1 VTRDRDAAA
10 EETIGQ
16 RVRRLRLARG
26 LSQRDLAGPGVS
38 DAYVSRIESGG
49 RKPSHR
55 ALRHIAGKLGVD
67 VELLEFGRMIPVAK
81 ERALT
86 LADAELELRINND
99 LDRAEGVLRRLLA
112 EEAPDGLEARIRSAL
127 ASIAARRGRYAEAI
141 EQLERV
147 IASGAAIP
155 EAQPDA
161 FETLA
166 RSYLATGASQMAV
179 TLLDDCIE
187 AVDVDER
194 YAPLQVRYRRFLA
207 GAFTTLGRLDRAAA
221 VLDQAMQKAEAVG
234 GLSDQVGVHWER
246 ARLLWTQ
253 GDGDGALDAITY
265 ARALADLR
273 EDTLE
278 SARASVFAAQ
288 ISNYSGRFEE
298 ARAHLE
304 RARGLLRFG
313 EAAPDRGLLRAE
325 EAKVEARL
333 GEPQRALELAREA
346 DALLGANVR
355 HAPNAAHALAVAYA
369 ALDDVDAADAEFDRA
384 VSALVEREQWREAI
398 YIAREWADD
407 LRAAGRDERAYAVL
421 EQATAFGQ
429 RVAAVQVPP
438 LSGGSEPPPQRPK
451 PEPRRSRA

>member
-1 VTRDRDAAA
+1 VTADSDAAP

-26 LSQRDLAGPGVS
+26 LAQKDLAGPGVS
-38 DAYVSRIESGG
+38 YAYVSRIEGG
-49 RKPSHR
+49 TRRPSDR
-55 ALRHIAGKLGVD
+55 ALRHIAGRLGVD

-99 LDRAEGVLRRLLA
+99 LDRAEGILRRLLA

-127 ASIAARRGRYAEAI
+127 ASIAARRARYPEAI

-155 EAQPDA
+155 ETQPDA

-166 RSYLATGASQMAV
+166 RSYLATGAPQVAV
-179 TLLDDCIE
+179 SLLEECIE
-187 AVDVDER
+187 AVDVDDR

-207 GAFTTLGRLDRAAA
+207 GAFTSFGRLDRAAA
-221 VLDQAMQKAEAVG
+221 VLDEAMHKAEALG

-246 ARLLWTQ
+246 ARLLWTR
-253 GDGDGALDAITY
+253 GDGDAALEAITY

-288 ISNYSGRFEE
+288 ISNYSGRYEE
-298 ARAHLE
+298 ARSHLD

-313 EAAPDRGLLRAE
+313 EAAPDRGLLLAE
-325 EAKVEARL
+325 EAKVQARL
-333 GEPQRALELAREA
+333 GDPRLALQLARDA
-346 DALLGANVR
+346 HALLAEHVR
-355 HAPNAAHALAVAYA
+355 HAPNAAHALAVAHA
-369 ALDDVDAADAEFDRA
+369 ALGDIDAADADFDRA
-384 VSALVEREQWREAI
+384 VSALAEREQWREAI
-398 YIAREWADD
+398 YIAREWADE
-407 LRAAGRDERAYAVL
+407 LRAADRYERAYAVL
-421 EQATAFGQ
+421 AQATDFGRHVAAQ
-429 RVAAVQVPP
+429 TSSGGTVAAVPP
-438 LSGGSEPPPQRPK
+438 ETTRGG
-451 PEPRRSRA
+451 RARGRDN